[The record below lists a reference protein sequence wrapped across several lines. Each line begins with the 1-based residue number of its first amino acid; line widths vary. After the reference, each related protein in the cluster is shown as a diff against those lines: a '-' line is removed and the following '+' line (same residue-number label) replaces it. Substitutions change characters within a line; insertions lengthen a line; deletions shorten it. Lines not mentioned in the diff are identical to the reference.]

1 MEMFNL
7 REDYKTLPDET
18 LRKFYRNLV
27 KRQRRLAAVTFA
39 FIVPAMLVYGM
50 MGWVNF
56 LVAEWNGF
64 AFFDTSSN
72 AFFNYVAFAACG
84 ALLMADSA
92 KLIAASPAVMILYM
106 GLKFGLFDSVSGDT
120 FVMLAYLIIAA
131 VVTTKT
137 VSDLNFM
144 RKLPNFPFDG
154 RKERI
159 DFEGL
164 TRDKM
169 TENLQKTLDQQ
180 NGDKV
185 ITNDYEDIFTSDNPQ
200 DIADPPENKD
210 DYMQQ
215 HKMTYQRIKSW
226 NDVSRLD

>member
-1 MEMFNL
+1 MEMFDL
-7 REDYKTLPDET
+7 KEEYKTLPNET
-18 LRKFYRNLV
+18 LRKYYKKLA
-27 KRQRRLAAVTFA
+27 KRQRRLSAITFA
-39 FIVPAMLVYGM
+39 FLVPAMLVYGM

-56 LVAEWNGF
+56 FNSEWNIF
-64 AFFDTSSN
+64 SFFDASSN
-72 AFFNYVAFAACG
+72 AFFNYVAFAASG
-84 ALLMADSA
+84 ALLMADTA
-92 KLIAASPAVMILYM
+92 KLISASPAVMILYM

-120 FVMLAYLIIAA
+120 FVMLAYLIAAA
-131 VVTTKT
+131 VITAKT

-169 TENLQKTLDQQ
+169 TENLQKLLDNQ

-200 DIADPPENKD
+200 DIVTPPENTD

-215 HKMTYQRIKSW
+215 HKMSW

>member
-84 ALLMADSA
+84 ALLMADTA

-120 FVMLAYLIIAA
+120 FAMLAYLIIAA
-131 VVTTKT
+131 AVTTKT

-200 DIADPPENKD
+200 DIADPPENTD

-215 HKMTYQRIKSW
+215 HKMTYHRIKSW

>member
-1 MEMFNL
+1 MEMFDL
-7 REDYKTLPDET
+7 KEEYKTLPNET
-18 LRKFYRNLV
+18 LRKYYKKLA
-27 KRQRRLAAVTFA
+27 KRQRRLSAITFA
-39 FIVPAMLVYGM
+39 FLVPAMLVYGM
-50 MGWVNF
+50 LGWANF
-56 LVAEWNGF
+56 LASEWNRF
-64 AFFDTSSN
+64 SFFDASSN
-72 AFFNYVAFAACG
+72 AFFNYVAFAASG
-84 ALLMADSA
+84 ALLMADTA
-92 KLIAASPAVMILYM
+92 KLIAASPAVMIMYM

-120 FVMLAYLIIAA
+120 FVMLAYLIVAA
-131 VVTTKT
+131 VITAKT

-169 TENLQKTLDQQ
+169 TENLQKLLDNQ

-200 DIADPPENKD
+200 DIVTPPENTD
-210 DYMQQ
+210 DYMQK
-215 HKMTYQRIKSW
+215 HKMSW

>member
-1 MEMFNL
+1 METFDL
-7 REDYKTLPDET
+7 KEEYKTLPNET
-18 LRKFYRNLV
+18 LRKYYKKLT
-27 KRQRRLAAVTFA
+27 KRQHRLAAVTFA
-39 FIVPAMLVYGM
+39 FLVPAMLVYGLL
-50 MGWVNF
+50 GWVNF
-56 LVAEWNGF
+56 FTAEWNGF
-64 AFFDTSSN
+64 GFFDTSSN

-84 ALLMADSA
+84 ALLMADTL

-106 GLKFGLFDSVSGDT
+106 GLKFALFDSVSGDT
-120 FVMLAYLIIAA
+120 FVMLAYLIVAA
-131 VVTTKT
+131 VITAKT

-154 RKERI
+154 RQERI

-164 TRDKM
+164 SRDKM
-169 TENLQKTLDQQ
+169 ADNLQKMLDAQ

-200 DIADPPENKD
+200 DIADPPENTD

-215 HKMTYQRIKSW
+215 HKMSYQRIRSW

>member
-1 MEMFNL
+1 MEMFDL
-7 REDYKTLPDET
+7 KEEYKTLPNET
-18 LRKFYRNLV
+18 LRKYYKKLA
-27 KRQRRLAAVTFA
+27 KRQRRLSAITFA
-39 FIVPAMLVYGM
+39 FLVPAMLVYGM
-50 MGWVNF
+50 LGWVNF
-56 LVAEWNGF
+56 FTAEWNRF
-64 AFFDTSSN
+64 SFFDASSN
-72 AFFNYVAFAACG
+72 AFFNYVAFAASG
-84 ALLMADSA
+84 ALLMADTA

-120 FVMLAYLIIAA
+120 FVMLAYLIVAA
-131 VVTTKT
+131 VITAKT

-159 DFEGL
+159 DFEGI

-169 TENLQKTLDQQ
+169 TENLQKLLDNQ

-185 ITNDYEDIFTSDNPQ
+185 ITNDYEDIFTSDKPQ
-200 DIADPPENKD
+200 DIVTPPENTD
-210 DYMQQ
+210 DYMQK
-215 HKMTYQRIKSW
+215 HKMSW

>member
-1 MEMFNL
+1 MEMFDL
-7 REDYKTLPDET
+7 KEEYKTLPNET
-18 LRKFYRNLV
+18 LRKYYKKLT
-27 KRQRRLAAVTFA
+27 KRQHRLAAITFA
-39 FIVPAMLVYGM
+39 FLVPAMLVYGM
-50 MGWVNF
+50 LGWVNF
-56 LVAEWNGF
+56 FTAEWNRF
-64 AFFDTSSN
+64 SFFDASSN
-72 AFFNYVAFAACG
+72 AFFNYVAFAASG
-84 ALLMADSA
+84 ALLMADTA

-120 FVMLAYLIIAA
+120 FVMLAYLIVAA
-131 VVTTKT
+131 VITAKT

-169 TENLQKTLDQQ
+169 TENLQKLLDNQ

-200 DIADPPENKD
+200 DIVTPPENTD

-215 HKMTYQRIKSW
+215 HKMSW

>member
-1 MEMFNL
+1 MEMFDL
-7 REDYKTLPDET
+7 KEEYKTLPNET
-18 LRKFYRNLV
+18 LRKYYKKLT
-27 KRQRRLAAVTFA
+27 KRQRRLSAITFA
-39 FIVPAMLVYGM
+39 FLVPAMLFYGM

-56 LVAEWNGF
+56 FNSEWNRF
-64 AFFDTSSN
+64 SFFDASSN
-72 AFFNYVAFAACG
+72 AFFNYVAFAASG
-84 ALLMADSA
+84 ALLMADTA

-120 FVMLAYLIIAA
+120 FVMLAYLIAAA
-131 VVTTKT
+131 VITAKT

-169 TENLQKTLDQQ
+169 TENLQKLLDNQ

-200 DIADPPENKD
+200 DIVTPPENTD

-215 HKMTYQRIKSW
+215 HKMSW

>member
-1 MEMFNL
+1 MEMFDL
-7 REDYKTLPDET
+7 KEEYKTLPNET
-18 LRKFYRNLV
+18 LRKYYKKLT
-27 KRQRRLAAVTFA
+27 KRQHRLAAITFV
-39 FIVPAMLVYGM
+39 FLVPAMLVYGM
-50 MGWVNF
+50 LGWANF
-56 LVAEWNGF
+56 LASEWNRF
-64 AFFDTSSN
+64 SFFDASSN
-72 AFFNYVAFAACG
+72 AFFNYVAFAASG
-84 ALLMADSA
+84 ALLMADTA

-120 FVMLAYLIIAA
+120 FVMLAYLIVAA
-131 VVTTKT
+131 VITAKT

-169 TENLQKTLDQQ
+169 TENLQKLLDNQ

-185 ITNDYEDIFTSDNPQ
+185 ITNDYEDIFTSDKPQ
-200 DIADPPENKD
+200 DIVTPPENTD
-210 DYMQQ
+210 DYMQK
-215 HKMTYQRIKSW
+215 HKMSW

>member
-1 MEMFNL
+1 MEMFDL
-7 REDYKTLPDET
+7 KEEYKTLPNET
-18 LRKFYRNLV
+18 LRKYYKKLA
-27 KRQRRLAAVTFA
+27 KRQRRLSAITFA
-39 FIVPAMLVYGM
+39 FLVPAMLVYGM
-50 MGWVNF
+50 LGWANF
-56 LVAEWNGF
+56 LASEWNRF
-64 AFFDTSSN
+64 SFFDASSN
-72 AFFNYVAFAACG
+72 AFFNYVAFAASG
-84 ALLMADSA
+84 ALLMADTA
-92 KLIAASPAVMILYM
+92 KLIAASPAVMIMYM

-120 FVMLAYLIIAA
+120 FVMLAYLIVAA
-131 VVTTKT
+131 VITAKT

-169 TENLQKTLDQQ
+169 TENLQKLLDNQ

-185 ITNDYEDIFTSDNPQ
+185 ITNDYEDIFTSDKPQ
-200 DIADPPENKD
+200 DIVTPPENTD
-210 DYMQQ
+210 DYMQK
-215 HKMTYQRIKSW
+215 HKMSW

>member
-1 MEMFNL
+1 MEMFDL
-7 REDYKTLPDET
+7 KEEYKTLPNET
-18 LRKFYRNLV
+18 LRKYYKKLA
-27 KRQRRLAAVTFA
+27 KRQRRLSAITFA
-39 FIVPAMLVYGM
+39 FFVPAMLFYGM

-56 LVAEWNGF
+56 FNSEWNRF
-64 AFFDTSSN
+64 SFFDASSN
-72 AFFNYVAFAACG
+72 AFFNYVAFAASG
-84 ALLMADSA
+84 ALLMADTA

-120 FVMLAYLIIAA
+120 FVMLAYLIVAA
-131 VVTTKT
+131 VITAKT

-169 TENLQKTLDQQ
+169 TENLQKMLDNQ

-185 ITNDYEDIFTSDNPQ
+185 ITNDYEDIFTSDKPQ
-200 DIADPPENKD
+200 DIVTPPENTD

-215 HKMTYQRIKSW
+215 HKMSW

>member
-7 REDYKTLPDET
+7 REDYKTLPNET

-27 KRQRRLAAVTFA
+27 KRQHR
-39 FIVPAMLVYGM
+39 
-50 MGWVNF
+50 
-56 LVAEWNGF
+56 
-64 AFFDTSSN
+64 
-72 AFFNYVAFAACG
+72 FAACG
-84 ALLMADSA
+84 ALLMADTT
-92 KLIAASPAVMILYM
+92 KLIVASPAVMILYM
-106 GLKFGLFDSVSGDT
+106 CLKFGLFESVSGDT
-120 FVMLAYLIIAA
+120 FVMLAYLIAAA
-131 VVTTKT
+131 VITAKT

-169 TENLQKTLDQQ
+169 TENLQKLLDNQ

-200 DIADPPENKD
+200 DIANPPENTD

-215 HKMTYQRIKSW
+215 HKMSW

>member
-27 KRQRRLAAVTFA
+27 KRQHRLAAVTFA

-84 ALLMADSA
+84 ALLMADTA
-92 KLIAASPAVMILYM
+92 KLIAASPAVMILYI
-106 GLKFGLFDSVSGDT
+106 GLKAALFDKITGDT
-120 FVMLAYLIIAA
+120 FLMLAYLIVAA
-131 VVTTKT
+131 IITAKT

-144 RKLPNFPFDG
+144 RKLSNFPFDG
-154 RKERI
+154 RMERI
-159 DFEGL
+159 RFEGL
-164 TRDKM
+164 NREQLVDD
-169 TENLQKTLDQQ
+169 LQKLLDNQ

>member
-120 FVMLAYLIIAA
+120 LVMLAYLIIAA
-131 VVTTKT
+131 AVTTKT

>member
-1 MEMFNL
+1 MEMFDL
-7 REDYKTLPDET
+7 KEEYKTLPNET
-18 LRKFYRNLV
+18 LRKYYKKLA
-27 KRQRRLAAVTFA
+27 KRQRRLSAITFA
-39 FIVPAMLVYGM
+39 FLVPAMLVYGM

-56 LVAEWNGF
+56 FNSEWNIF
-64 AFFDTSSN
+64 SFFDASSN
-72 AFFNYVAFAACG
+72 AFFNYVAFAASG
-84 ALLMADSA
+84 ALLMADTA

-120 FVMLAYLIIAA
+120 FVMLAYLIVAA
-131 VVTTKT
+131 VITAKT

-169 TENLQKTLDQQ
+169 TENLQKLLDNQ

-200 DIADPPENKD
+200 DIVTPPENTD

-215 HKMTYQRIKSW
+215 HKMSW

>member
-1 MEMFNL
+1 MEMFDL
-7 REDYKTLPDET
+7 KEEYKTLPDET
-18 LRKFYRNLV
+18 LRKYYKKLT
-27 KRQRRLAAVTFA
+27 KRQRRLSAITFA
-39 FIVPAMLVYGM
+39 VLVPAMLFYGM

-56 LVAEWNGF
+56 FNSEWNRF
-64 AFFDTSSN
+64 SFFDASSN
-72 AFFNYVAFAACG
+72 AFFNYVAFAASG
-84 ALLMADSA
+84 ALLMADTA

-120 FVMLAYLIIAA
+120 FVMLAYLIVAA
-131 VVTTKT
+131 VITAKT

-169 TENLQKTLDQQ
+169 TENLQKLLDNQ

-185 ITNDYEDIFTSDNPQ
+185 ITNDYEDIFTSDKPQ
-200 DIADPPENKD
+200 DIVTPPENTD

-215 HKMTYQRIKSW
+215 HKMSW

>member
-1 MEMFNL
+1 MEMFDL
-7 REDYKTLPDET
+7 KEEYKTLPNET
-18 LRKFYRNLV
+18 LRKYYKKLL
-27 KRQRRLAAVTFA
+27 KRQHRLAAVPFA
-39 FIVPAMLVYGM
+39 LIVPAMLVYGFL
-50 MGWVNF
+50 GWANF
-56 LVAEWNGF
+56 LVSESGLF
-64 AFFDTSSN
+64 RTFDSGSN

-84 ALLMADSA
+84 ALLMADTA

-106 GLKFGLFDSVSGDT
+106 GLKFGLFDSVSVDT
-120 FVMLAYLIIAA
+120 FVMLAYLIVAA
-131 VVTTKT
+131 VITAKT

-169 TENLQKTLDQQ
+169 TENLQKLLDNQ

-185 ITNDYEDIFTSDNPQ
+185 ITNDYEDIFTSDKPQ
-200 DIADPPENKD
+200 DIVTPPENTD
-210 DYMQQ
+210 DYMQK
-215 HKMTYQRIKSW
+215 HKMSW

>member
-1 MEMFNL
+1 MEMFDL
-7 REDYKTLPDET
+7 KEEYKTLPNET
-18 LRKFYRNLV
+18 LRKYYKKLA
-27 KRQRRLAAVTFA
+27 KRQRRLSAITFA
-39 FIVPAMLVYGM
+39 FLVPAMLVYGM
-50 MGWVNF
+50 MGWANF
-56 LVAEWNGF
+56 LASEWSSF
-64 AFFDTSSN
+64 SFFDASSN
-72 AFFNYVAFAACG
+72 AFFNYVAFAASG
-84 ALLMADSA
+84 ALLMADTA

-120 FVMLAYLIIAA
+120 FVMLAYLIVAA
-131 VVTTKT
+131 VITAKT

-169 TENLQKTLDQQ
+169 TENLQKLLDNQ

-185 ITNDYEDIFTSDNPQ
+185 ITNDYEDIFTSDKPQ
-200 DIADPPENKD
+200 DIVTPPENTD

-215 HKMTYQRIKSW
+215 HKMSW

>member
-1 MEMFNL
+1 MEMFDL
-7 REDYKTLPDET
+7 KEEYKTLPNET
-18 LRKFYRNLV
+18 LRKYYKKLT
-27 KRQRRLAAVTFA
+27 KRQRRLSAITFA
-39 FIVPAMLVYGM
+39 FLVPAMLVYGM

-56 LVAEWNGF
+56 FNSEWNIF
-64 AFFDTSSN
+64 SFFDASSN
-72 AFFNYVAFAACG
+72 AFFNYVAFAASG
-84 ALLMADSA
+84 ALLMADTA

-120 FVMLAYLIIAA
+120 FVMLAYLIVAA
-131 VVTTKT
+131 VITAKT

-169 TENLQKTLDQQ
+169 TENLQKLLDNQ

-200 DIADPPENKD
+200 DVVTPPENTD
-210 DYMQQ
+210 DYMQK
-215 HKMTYQRIKSW
+215 HKMSW

>member
-1 MEMFNL
+1 MEMFDL
-7 REDYKTLPDET
+7 KEEYKTLPNET
-18 LRKFYRNLV
+18 LRKYYKKLT
-27 KRQRRLAAVTFA
+27 KRQRRLSAITFA
-39 FIVPAMLVYGM
+39 FLVPAMLVYGM

-56 LVAEWNGF
+56 FNSEWNIF
-64 AFFDTSSN
+64 SFFDASSN
-72 AFFNYVAFAACG
+72 AFFNYVAFAASG
-84 ALLMADSA
+84 ALLMADTA

-120 FVMLAYLIIAA
+120 FVMLAYLIVAA
-131 VVTTKT
+131 VITAKT

-169 TENLQKTLDQQ
+169 TENLQKLLDNQ

-200 DIADPPENKD
+200 DIVTPPENTD

-215 HKMTYQRIKSW
+215 HKMSW

>member
-1 MEMFNL
+1 MEMFDL
-7 REDYKTLPDET
+7 KEEYKTLPNET
-18 LRKFYRNLV
+18 LRKYYKKLA
-27 KRQRRLAAVTFA
+27 KRQRRLSAITFA
-39 FIVPAMLVYGM
+39 FLVPAMLVYGM

-56 LVAEWNGF
+56 FNSEWNIF
-64 AFFDTSSN
+64 SFFDASSN
-72 AFFNYVAFAACG
+72 AFFNYVAFAASG
-84 ALLMADSA
+84 ALLMADTA

-120 FVMLAYLIIAA
+120 FVMLAYLIVAA
-131 VVTTKT
+131 VITAKT

-169 TENLQKTLDQQ
+169 TENLQKLLDNQ

-185 ITNDYEDIFTSDNPQ
+185 ITNDYEDIFTSDKPQ
-200 DIADPPENKD
+200 DIVTPPENTD
-210 DYMQQ
+210 EYLQQ
-215 HKMTYQRIKSW
+215 HKMSYQRVRSW

>member
-27 KRQRRLAAVTFA
+27 KRQHRLAAVTFT

-92 KLIAASPAVMILYM
+92 KLIVASPAVMILYM
-106 GLKFGLFDSVSGDT
+106 GLKYGLFDSVSGDT
-120 FVMLAYLIIAA
+120 FAMLAYLIIAA
-131 VVTTKT
+131 AVTTKT

-200 DIADPPENKD
+200 DIADPPENTD

>member
-1 MEMFNL
+1 MEMFDL
-7 REDYKTLPDET
+7 KEEYKTLPNET
-18 LRKFYRNLV
+18 LRKYYKKLA
-27 KRQRRLAAVTFA
+27 KRQRRLSAITFA
-39 FIVPAMLVYGM
+39 FLVPAMLVYGM

-56 LVAEWNGF
+56 FNSEWNIF
-64 AFFDTSSN
+64 SFFDASSN
-72 AFFNYVAFAACG
+72 AFFNYVAFAASG
-84 ALLMADSA
+84 ALLMADTA

-120 FVMLAYLIIAA
+120 FVMLAYLIAAA
-131 VVTTKT
+131 VITAKT

-169 TENLQKTLDQQ
+169 TENLQKLLDNQ

-200 DIADPPENKD
+200 DIVTPPENTD

-215 HKMTYQRIKSW
+215 HKMSW

>member
-1 MEMFNL
+1 MEMFDL
-7 REDYKTLPDET
+7 KEEYKTLPNET
-18 LRKFYRNLV
+18 LRKYYKKLA
-27 KRQRRLAAVTFA
+27 KRQRRLSAITFA
-39 FIVPAMLVYGM
+39 FLVPAMLVYGM
-50 MGWVNF
+50 LGWVNF
-56 LVAEWNGF
+56 FNSEWNIF
-64 AFFDTSSN
+64 SFFDASSN
-72 AFFNYVAFAACG
+72 AFFNYVAFAASG
-84 ALLMADSA
+84 ALLMADTA

-120 FVMLAYLIIAA
+120 FVMLAYLIVAA
-131 VVTTKT
+131 VITAKT

-169 TENLQKTLDQQ
+169 TENLQKLLDNQ

-185 ITNDYEDIFTSDNPQ
+185 ITNDYEDIFTSDKPQ
-200 DIADPPENKD
+200 DIVTPPENSD

-215 HKMTYQRIKSW
+215 HKMSW

>member
-84 ALLMADSA
+84 ALLMADTA

-120 FVMLAYLIIAA
+120 FAMLAYLIIAA
-131 VVTTKT
+131 VTTKT

-200 DIADPPENKD
+200 DIADPPENTD

>member
-1 MEMFNL
+1 MEMFDL
-7 REDYKTLPDET
+7 KEEYKTLPDET
-18 LRKFYRNLV
+18 LRKHYKKLA
-27 KRQRRLAAVTFA
+27 KRQHRLAAVPFA
-39 FIVPAMLVYGM
+39 LIVPAMLVYGFL
-50 MGWVNF
+50 GWANF
-56 LVAEWNGF
+56 LVSESGLF
-64 AFFDTSSN
+64 RTFDSGSN

-84 ALLMADSA
+84 ALLMADTA

-120 FVMLAYLIIAA
+120 FVMLAYLIVAA
-131 VVTTKT
+131 VITAKT

-169 TENLQKTLDQQ
+169 TENLQKLLDNQ

-200 DIADPPENKD
+200 DVVTPPENTD
-210 DYMQQ
+210 DYMQK
-215 HKMTYQRIKSW
+215 HKMSW

>member
-1 MEMFNL
+1 MEMFDL
-7 REDYKTLPDET
+7 KEEYKTLPNET
-18 LRKFYRNLV
+18 LRKYYKKLT
-27 KRQRRLAAVTFA
+27 KRQRRLSAITFA
-39 FIVPAMLVYGM
+39 VLVPAMLFYGM

-56 LVAEWNGF
+56 FNSEWNRF
-64 AFFDTSSN
+64 SFFDASSN
-72 AFFNYVAFAACG
+72 AFFNYVAFAASG
-84 ALLMADSA
+84 ALLMADTA

-120 FVMLAYLIIAA
+120 FVMLAYLIVAA
-131 VVTTKT
+131 VITAKT

-169 TENLQKTLDQQ
+169 TENLQKLLDNQ

-200 DIADPPENKD
+200 DIVTPPENTD

-215 HKMTYQRIKSW
+215 HKMSW

>member
-1 MEMFNL
+1 MEMFDL
-7 REDYKTLPDET
+7 KEEYKTLPNET
-18 LRKFYRNLV
+18 LRKYYKKLT
-27 KRQRRLAAVTFA
+27 KRQHRLAAITFA
-39 FIVPAMLVYGM
+39 FLVPAMLVYGM
-50 MGWVNF
+50 LGWVNF
-56 LVAEWNGF
+56 FTAEWNRF
-64 AFFDTSSN
+64 SFFDASSN
-72 AFFNYVAFAACG
+72 AFFNYVAFAASG
-84 ALLMADSA
+84 ALLMADTA

-120 FVMLAYLIIAA
+120 FVMLAYLIVAA
-131 VVTTKT
+131 VITEKT

-159 DFEGL
+159 DFDGL

-169 TENLQKTLDQQ
+169 TENLQKLLDNQ

-200 DIADPPENKD
+200 DIVTPPENTD

-215 HKMTYQRIKSW
+215 HKMSW